1 MDLDIERI
9 PALEAGVDAQCDQG
23 SYDLDAN
30 LMLLKLYQF
39 YPEKAS
45 TPAIAKV
52 LALALMRLPA
62 TDFLLCAYLIPERI
76 TSEAPV
82 LPLVELANRLET
94 CQFQAFWA
102 ELGPAREHVKAA
114 SGFDDAIREYV
125 LGVVKLTYQVI
136 DLKYLAE
143 ILGVADAAPYAAKI
157 GSREGD
163 KVKVTLSDDN
173 QAKVK
178 EPESA
183 HAARVDQLGK
193 AIRAMAHVI

>member
-9 PALEAGVDAQCDQG
+9 PALEAGVDAQCAKG

-45 TPAIAKV
+45 SAAIAKV
-52 LALALMRLPA
+52 LALAMMRLPA

-82 LPLVELANRLET
+82 LPLVELANRLEK
-94 CQFQAFWA
+94 CQFQTFWA

-114 SGFDDAIREYV
+114 HGFDDAIREYV
-125 LGVVKLTYQVI
+125 LSVVKLTYQVI

-143 ILGVADAAPYAAKI
+143 ILGVADAAPFATKI

-178 EPESA
+178 EPENA
-183 HAARVDQLGK
+183 HAVRVDQLGK

>member
-1 MDLDIERI
+1 MDRI
-9 PALEAGVDAQCDQG
+9 PALEAGVDAQCAKG

-45 TPAIAKV
+45 APAIAKA

-62 TDFLLCAYLIPERI
+62 TDFLLCSYLIPERI
-76 TSEAPV
+76 TSEAPA

-102 ELGPAREHVKAA
+102 ELGAAREHVNAA
-114 SGFDDAIREYV
+114 SGFDDAIRDYV
-125 LGVVKLTYQVI
+125 LSVVKLTYQVI
-136 DLKYLAE
+136 DLQYLAE
-143 ILGVADAAPYAAKI
+143 ILGVADAAPYAAKL
-157 GSREGD
+157 GSRDGD

-178 EPESA
+178 EPEDA
-183 HAARVDQLGK
+183 HAVRVDQLGK